1 MFCLW
6 IWFSRADVAL
16 SPCLATSQRQKKKK
30 KKLRVMNI
38 KKLAFAIVE
47 FVFYREK
54 EGIAERE
61 REAWMSIRPS
71 PISRP
76 PALGCCCC
84 HHWEMRVNRAS
95 SACRPTSLLHPSL
108 YQSAPKITA
117 TMWPKR
123 PSFTSPTAQHAV
135 FNRIINADM
144 VQSDLHHSGFLPHKM
159 KRSPPSAA
167 SCTLHLIFILHR
179 CASSVFGI
187 A

>member
-1 MFCLW
+1 
-6 IWFSRADVAL
+6 
-16 SPCLATSQRQKKKK
+16 
-30 KKLRVMNI
+30 MNI
-38 KKLAFAIVE
+38 TNPALAIVE

-61 REAWMSIRPS
+61 REGSERPGARRLFIRPS

-84 HHWEMRVNRAS
+84 CCHHREMRVKRAS
-95 SACRPTSLLHPSL
+95 SACRPTSLLNPSL

-123 PSFTSPTAQHAV
+123 PSFTFPTAQHAV
-135 FNRIINADM
+135 FNRLINADV
-144 VQSDLHHSGFLPHKM
+144 VQSHLHHSGFLPHKM
-159 KRSPPSAA
+159 KCSPPSAA
-167 SCTLHLIFILHR
+167 SCSLHLISILHR
-179 CASSVFGI
+179 CASSAFGI